1 MTARREIPV
10 VVRKVRRDELDED
23 AERLADWRGRT
34 AAERIAEV
42 ESLRRL
48 WIEITRGSG
57 RSDGAR
63 RSSPPARRAR
73 DPAAA
78 LSAGAARATWG
89 TATSSITRTTR

>member
-48 WIEITRGSG
+48 WIEITGDPDVAMVRVVH
-57 RSDGAR
+57 R
-63 RSSPPARRAR
+63 RRLGEPAIQPPR
-73 DPAAA
+73 
-78 LSAGAARATWG
+78 
-89 TATSSITRTTR
+89 